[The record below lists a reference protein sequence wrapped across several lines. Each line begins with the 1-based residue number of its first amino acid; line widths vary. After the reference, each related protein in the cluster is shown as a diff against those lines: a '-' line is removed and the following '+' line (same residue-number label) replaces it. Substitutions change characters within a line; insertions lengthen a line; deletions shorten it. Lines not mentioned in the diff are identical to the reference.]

1 VLALPAIP
9 APAAGARLLVGL
21 SGGLDSTA
29 LLATLAAMAESRAR
43 GLQALHVHHGL
54 HRDADA
60 WIAHCERLCA
70 RLDVP
75 LSVVRVAVA
84 RDAGHG
90 LEAAARAARYAA
102 FEEAVADG
110 AILAL
115 AHHRD
120 DQAETFLLRA
130 LRASGPD
137 GLAAMPAWR
146 PLGCG
151 WLWRPLLEMP
161 RDALQAYV
169 SAQALDWIDDDANA
183 DTALDRNF
191 LRHRVLPV
199 LRERWPHADAAFA
212 RSAALSGQASR
223 LLDDGDRIA
232 LEHVRD
238 ADPRDLHVA
247 PLRLL
252 DPARRARVLRRWI
265 GELGLPPLPAV
276 GVDCIESTLL
286 HAARDAQP
294 EFAWS
299 GVVVQRWRDR
309 LHAQRERA
317 PLPADWSA
325 AWNGRAPLTLPD
337 GGSLKI
343 EGNAGF
349 DHAWTVRPR
358 LGGERITLP
367 GRRHAHALKH
377 VLQEMG
383 VAPWRRAH
391 LPLLLD
397 ADGEVLAAG
406 DAVVSARFAD
416 WLQAQGARL
425 LHRAGDD

>member
-1 VLALPAIP
+1 
-9 APAAGARLLVGL
+9 
-21 SGGLDSTA
+21 
-29 LLATLAAMAESRAR
+29 
-43 GLQALHVHHGL
+43 
-54 HRDADA
+54 
-60 WIAHCERLCA
+60 
-70 RLDVP
+70 
-75 LSVVRVAVA
+75 
-84 RDAGHG
+84 
-90 LEAAARAARYAA
+90 
-102 FEEAVADG
+102 
-110 AILAL
+110 
-115 AHHRD
+115 
-120 DQAETFLLRA
+120 
-130 LRASGPD
+130 
-137 GLAAMPAWR
+137 
-146 PLGCG
+146 
-151 WLWRPLLEMP
+151 
-161 RDALQAYV
+161 
-169 SAQALDWIDDDANA
+169 
-183 DTALDRNF
+183 
-191 LRHRVLPV
+191 V

-212 RSAALSGQASR
+212 RSAALSGHASR

-286 HAARDAQP
+286 RAARDAQA

-383 VAPWRRAH
+383 VAPWQRAH